1 MKMGK
6 KFAAC
11 LLAVFIMAALSGC
24 ASYYK
29 VTDPASGKVY
39 YTEDIDK
46 KSSGAI
52 EFKDE
57 VTKTQVTLPTTEV
70 MEITE
75 DQFEAN
81 LTPR

>member
-1 MKMGK
+1 MCK
-6 KFAAC
+6 KCAVYC
-11 LLAVFIMAALSGC
+11 LALFMIIAVSGC

-29 VTDPASGKVY
+29 ISDPASGKVY

-57 VTKTQVTLPTTEV
+57 VTKTQVTLPTSEV

-75 DQFEAN
+75 DQFKAN
-81 LTPR
+81 INQK